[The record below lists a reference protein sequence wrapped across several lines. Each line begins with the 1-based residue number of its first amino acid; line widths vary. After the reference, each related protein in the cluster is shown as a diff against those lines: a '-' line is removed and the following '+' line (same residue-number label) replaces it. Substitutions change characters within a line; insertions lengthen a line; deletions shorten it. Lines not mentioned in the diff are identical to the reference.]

1 MEYITAMKNKFVK
14 MHGLGN
20 DFAIFDGRSAALS
33 ILPESI
39 IKMGDRRTG
48 IGFDQMVII
57 DPPRSPGTDAY
68 LRIYNNDGTEVG
80 ACGNATRCIGKLLID
95 ETKKQKVTLETKTA
109 KLEAVMMGDAVSVD
123 MGNVNLEWQQIP
135 LKREEDT
142 LSVPV
147 EEGLLD
153 RAVAVNVGNPH
164 AVFFM
169 QKNVD
174 DFPLEKMG
182 PRVEE
187 DPIFPEKTNVEIANV
202 LSRSKIR
209 MRVWERGAGITRAC
223 GTGACAVA
231 VAGVR
236 KGLTDRK
243 VTVVLDGGNLDIEWR
258 ESDNHVIMTG
268 AVAEVYRGEVEL

>member
-1 MEYITAMKNKFVK
+1 MEYIIAMKNKFVK

-20 DFAIFDGRSAALS
+20 DFAIFDARSAALS
-33 ILPESI
+33 IPSEII

-57 DPPRSPGTDAY
+57 DPPRSAGTDAY

-80 ACGNATRCIGKLLID
+80 ACGNATRCIAKLLID
-95 ETKKQKVTLETKTA
+95 ESRAAKVTLETKAA
-109 KLEAVMMGDAVSVD
+109 KLEAVMAGDNVAVD
-123 MGNVNLEWQQIP
+123 IGNVNLEWQQIP
-135 LKREEDT
+135 LKRQEDT

-164 AVFFM
+164 AVFFL

-187 DPIFPEKTNVEIANV
+187 DPIFPEKTNVEVANV
-202 LSRSKIR
+202 LSRTRIR

>member
-1 MEYITAMKNKFVK
+1 MKNKFVK

-33 ILPESI
+33 ILPETI
-39 IKMGDRRTG
+39 IKIGDRRTG

-57 DPPRSPGTDAY
+57 DPPRSPGTDAF

-95 ETKKQKVTLETKTA
+95 ETKKQKVTLETKAA

-123 MGNVNLEWQQIP
+123 MGNVNLGWQQIP

-142 LSVPV
+142 ISVPV
-147 EEGLLD
+147 EESLLD

-187 DPIFPEKTNVEIANV
+187 DPIFPEKTNVEVANV